1 MKRLFDSGALVAT
14 RAVADR
20 MNQDPVFTS
29 FVHMALTMHL
39 SGNWGDV
46 CDEDWETNQE
56 ALKSGARLFSA
67 YWIDDN
73 HEEKIWII
81 TESDRS
87 STTVLFPSD
96 Y

>member
-1 MKRLFDSGALVAT
+1 MSDEGGEKVNCIVNPWFFYLVEVAGDTKEAFGLIALCSLA
-14 RAVADR
+14 
-20 MNQDPVFTS
+20 
-29 FVHMALTMHL
+29 
-39 SGNWGDV
+39 
-46 CDEDWETNQE
+46 
-56 ALKSGARLFSA
+56 LFSA